1 MIDQPHFWLGVL
13 ASAIDEALYRLQTG
27 NAVAAETNLREA
39 LQGFAASPVPSPELV
54 ARLQEGALR

>member
-13 ASAIDEALYRLQTG
+13 SSAIDEALYRLQTG
-27 NAVAAETNLREA
+27 DHVSAERNLRDA
-39 LQGFAASPVPSPELV
+39 LKGFAASPVPSPELV